1 MLLRCGDPIGGS
13 GQVLVLPPK
22 NLSSRDGLHCTLN
35 CGGCYGHGQHR
46 NSPLMSVST

>member
-1 MLLRCGDPIGGS
+1 MLRCGDPIGGM
-13 GQVLVLPPK
+13 GQVLLLPPK

-35 CGGCYGHGQHR
+35 RDGGCHGAVHRR